1 MHFVEQVV
9 STGQGKCQVKR
20 KDVLVEIAA
29 LFQPWSKEEDAEEGL
44 TMGGK
49 AKAGDKGVS

>member
-9 STGQGKCQVKR
+9 SAGHGKCQVKR

-44 TMGGK
+44 TMG
-49 AKAGDKGVS
+49 AKAGDKGIIS